1 MGLRVGD
8 DTLFTLFFADDQI
21 VISEDEE
28 DLSYMIRKLQEEYE
42 AAGLQMNL
50 SKCEYLIVGN
60 EEINDLIL
68 DTGTIKGVK
77 SNKYLGIIFNKKR
90 NSENEIQERVNKGRT
105 VTRTLNSLLWNKQIK
120 RSTKKRIYSSLVQ
133 SVTLRFGN
141 MGCYKSQ

>member
-21 VISEDEE
+21 VMSEDEE

-42 AAGLQMNL
+42 VAGE
-50 SKCEYLIVGN
+50 SPKCEYLFVGN

-77 SNKYLGIIFNKKR
+77 SSKYLGIIFNKKG
-90 NSENEIQERVNKGRT
+90 NSENE
-105 VTRTLNSLLWNKQIK
+105 
-120 RSTKKRIYSSLVQ
+120 KK
-133 SVTLRFGN
+133 
-141 MGCYKSQ
+141 KE